1 VTEIV
6 NTAPASLRPAS
17 SGRREVA
24 FRGGGFMPKP
34 KALHSWIAFAV
45 LFALWQGAI
54 SFGWLNPVFLPSPVS
69 ILEALWALIV
79 SGEFWHHLNASLS
92 RIGWGWLIGSGLG
105 LVFGL
110 GMGLISSVRAVG
122 MPMVSA
128 LYPIPKIALLPLLIL
143 WLGIG
148 ESPKIVTIASGVFF
162 PTVIATFS
170 GVDAVPRN
178 LIRMAQ
184 SFDIPFAAIIR
195 KIILPSSLPGIIAGF
210 RISISTAL
218 LLVVSAEMIGAQFG
232 VGAFLLTAGNLMQS
246 DDLMAG
252 VVILSVLGLS
262 FGAMLTVIE
271 KVCLK
276 WR

>member
-1 VTEIV
+1 VTEIAD
-6 NTAPASLRPAS
+6 TATAALAPTA

-24 FRGGGFMPKP
+24 FRGGGFNPTP
-34 KALHSWIAFAV
+34 KAAHAWIAFAL

-54 SFGWLNPVFLPSPVS
+54 SFGWLNPVFLPSPAA
-69 ILEALWALIV
+69 ILEALWTLVA
-79 SGEFWHHLNASLS
+79 SGEIWIHLSASLS
-92 RIGWGWLIGSGLG
+92 RIGWGWIIGSGLG

-110 GMGLISSVRAVG
+110 GMGLISSIRAVG

-184 SFDIPFAAIIR
+184 SFDIPFASIIR

-218 LLVVSAEMIGAQFG
+218 LLVVSAEMIGAQYG

-262 FGAMLTVIE
+262 FGALLTVIE
-271 KVCLK
+271 KIFLK

>member
-1 VTEIV
+1 MSEVAD
-6 NTAPASLRPAS
+6 TAPASLSPAL

-24 FRGGGFMPKP
+24 FRGGGFTPVP
-34 KALHSWIAFAV
+34 QAVHSWIAFGV
-45 LFALWQGAI
+45 LFAIWQGAI
-54 SFGWLNPVFLPSPVS
+54 SFGWLNPVFLPSPAA
-69 ILEALWALIV
+69 IIEALWSLVA
-79 SGEFWHHLNASLS
+79 SGEIWIHLSASLG

-110 GMGLISSVRAVG
+110 GMGLISSIRAVG

-184 SFDIPFAAIIR
+184 SFDIPFASIIR
-195 KIILPSSLPGIIAGF
+195 KIVLPSSLPGIIAGF

-218 LLVVSAEMIGAQFG
+218 LLVVSAEMIGAQYG

-252 VVILSVLGLS
+252 VVILSILGLS

-271 KVCLK
+271 KIFLK